1 MVETFLL
8 FLALVVLLIWAL
20 RLRETI
26 QFLKG
31 PHIIDEF
38 SRQSLSLPVKKIS
51 VIIPARN
58 EEANIRGCLES
69 LLNQDYPD
77 YEVIVLDDRSSD
89 KTAEIVKGLTKQ
101 YSNLSLVSIKSLPK
115 GFTGKGNA
123 LIQGVKQAI
132 GEWYLF
138 TDADTVHQP
147 HSLSMAVG
155 HAQRHQAD
163 MLSLTPSLENK
174 TFWEKVV
181 QPIAGAVLMLRFPLY
196 KVNDPNSKCAFG
208 NGQFILIKREVYHQ
222 VGGHEK
228 VKDFILEDIAL
239 SKSVKSAAC
248 HLHVAY
254 GAQLFRTRMYT
265 NLYSLWQGW
274 TRIYYSAFD
283 KDPKYIFRLMGLIWL
298 VSLLPY
304 ILLLCSICF
313 LVTQGLSFFTL
324 SLFGLTILQFA
335 LILPTLL
342 NTYRISRSDTRYILH
357 NGLACL
363 IVFAI
368 LTNAWLKIL
377 LDLGV
382 DWRGHSYIE
391 KTR

>member
-26 QFLKG
+26 GLLKG
-31 PHIIDEF
+31 PHIIDES
-38 SRQSLSLPVKKIS
+38 SRKALTQPVKKIS
-51 VIIPARN
+51 VIIPARD
-58 EEANIRGCLES
+58 EESNIRGCLES
-69 LLNQDYPD
+69 ILNQDYPD

-89 KTAEIVKGLTKQ
+89 KTAEIVKGLTNK
-101 YSNLSLVSIKSLPK
+101 YSNLSLVSIKSLPN
-115 GFTGKGNA
+115 GRTGKNNA
-123 LIQGVKQAI
+123 LTQGVKHAI

-147 HSLSMAVG
+147 QSISMAMG
-155 HAQRHQAD
+155 HAQRHQVD
-163 MLSLTPSLENK
+163 MLTLMPSLENI

-181 QPIAGAVLMLRFPLY
+181 QPIAGGVLMLRFPLY
-196 KVNDPNSKCAFG
+196 KVNDPNSECAFA
-208 NGQFILIKREVYHQ
+208 NGQFILIKREVYHR

-228 VKDFILEDIAL
+228 VRDVILEDIAL
-239 SKSVKSAAC
+239 SKSVKSEAG
-248 HLHVAY
+248 HLHVAN

-265 NLYSLWQGW
+265 DLLSIWQGW

-283 KDPKYIFRLMGLIWL
+283 KNPKYIFGLMGLIWL
-298 VSLLPY
+298 VSLFPY
-304 ILLLCSICF
+304 IFLFSSIYF
-313 LVTQGLSFFTL
+313 LFSQGLNFFTL
-324 SLFGLTILQFA
+324 SFFGLTIFQFA
-335 LILPTLL
+335 LIWPTLL
-342 NTYRISRSDTRYILH
+342 NTYRFSRSDTRYILH

-377 LDLGV
+377 LNLGV
-382 DWRGHSYIE
+382 QWRGHSYTE